1 MFTGRSISCSNGTAD
16 KALRKKYSPVI
27 RSLHAAREL
36 AEILKARAKRSGT
49 VELDSTESRF
59 VLDGQ
64 GVCVDVQPR
73 ESGEAEQMI
82 EQLLITANQ
91 AGGAI
96 GETRQPPLCISYPRT
111 ARPRTVWSP
120 WPIW

>member
-1 MFTGRSISCSNGTAD
+1 MRGVYGEVNQLFNGTAD

-64 GVCVDVQPR
+64 GAVSYTHLTIPAGW
-73 ESGEAEQMI
+73 S
-82 EQLLITANQ
+82 TA
-91 AGGAI
+91 ARR
-96 GETRQPPLCISYPRT
+96 TRRCAMRLSTRSTRI
-111 ARPRTVWSP
+111 
-120 WPIW
+120 